1 MLFARA
7 AAVLPIL
14 AATASAQLIKIP
26 FLNIGLL
33 QPGALV
39 TVDTII
45 NLFDPGAGC
54 GQDATVGVKTNLLG
68 LVRIC
73 ACVNALAIDPI
84 ITIGGSEQACP
95 TCSDPNASPSCGSG
109 KCICVCNSGFYADG
123 ATGKCLPV
131 SSCPSP
137 NTLTSN
143 GDGTFTCNCVAPYM
157 VNSSGVCVLGA
168 SQRARSRSRRHDRTA
183 REFGK
188 RSHGAGQQVYAPAP
202 SEESHVSCP
211 EGETACPL
219 ASGGF
224 ECVDT
229 TNSLTACGGCP
240 GPYGPGQDCLA
251 IPGALNV
258 QCADSKC
265 IVGSCFRGWR
275 FDASGNGRCE

>member
-1 MLFARA
+1 MLFSRA
-7 AAVLPIL
+7 LAVLPLL
-14 AATASAQLIKIP
+14 AASASAALIELP
-26 FLNIGLL
+26 FLNIDLL

-39 TVDTII
+39 TVDTIL

-54 GQDATVGVKTNLLG
+54 GAGATVGVKTNLLG

-84 ITIGGSEQACP
+84 VTIGGSEQACP
-95 TCSDPNASPSCGSG
+95 TCADPNASPSCGSG
-109 KCICVCNSGFYADG
+109 KCICVCNRGFYADQ
-123 ATGKCLPV
+123 ATGKCLPTNACAPDALV
-131 SSCPSP
+131 
-137 NTLTSN
+137 SN
-143 GDGTFTCNCVAPYM
+143 GNGAFTCNCLLPSRLNAD
-157 VNSSGVCVLGA
+157 GVCVLGA
-168 SQRARSRSRRHDRTA
+168 SQRARSRSRRHERTA
-183 REFGK
+183 REFGNK
-188 RSHGAGQQVYAPAP
+188 GHGTGQKVYAPAA
-202 SEESHVSCP
+202 SGEAHMSCP

-224 ECVDT
+224 ECIDT

-265 IVGSCFRGWR
+265 IVGSCFKGWR
-275 FDASGNGRCE
+275 FVGSGHGRCE